1 MIKKWVEYIKESF
14 ERLTHTEEDVLEYTR
29 ELVDVEIDNIFIDV
43 HQEFNTSSGDI
54 TPEQTVWLDKLK
66 EDLSKLITDQVTAN
80 IELKNQKSDNI
91 DLEELSQL
99 EDEREQVREG
109 DEVIAVY
116 TEKSYIKN
124 VYKFTVEKGK
134 ALGNRG
140 TLGYFNRVK
149 IPLPNSPLDSEGNA
163 KHVED
168 RSKWYGLSDADLV
181 VKVDTYND
189 FVSGD
194 KKL

>member
-14 ERLTHTEEDVLEYTR
+14 EKLTHTEEDVLEYTR

-54 TPEQTVWLDKLK
+54 TPDQSMRLDKLK
-66 EDLSKLITDQVTAN
+66 EDLSKLITEQVTDN
-80 IELKNQKSDNI
+80 IELKNQKSDKI

-116 TEKSYIKN
+116 TGESYIKN
-124 VYKFTVEKGK
+124 VYKFKVEKS
-134 ALGNRG
+134 GNKLISSFTG
-140 TLGYFNRVK
+140 QDIN
-149 IPLPNSPLDSEGNA
+149 
-163 KHVED
+163 
-168 RSKWYGLSDADLV
+168 DADLV

>member
-14 ERLTHTEEDVLEYTR
+14 EKLTHTEEDVLEYTR
-29 ELVDVEIDNIFIDV
+29 EIVDFEIDNIFIDI

-54 TPEQTVWLDKLK
+54 TPEQTMRLDKLK
-66 EDLSKLITDQVTAN
+66 EDLSKLITEQVTAN
-80 IELKNQKSDNI
+80 IELKNQKSDKI

-116 TEKSYIKN
+116 TNNNYIKN
-124 VYKFTVEKGK
+124 VYKFKVEKS
-134 ALGNRG
+134 GNK
-140 TLGYFNRVK
+140 L
-149 IPLPNSPLDSEGNA
+149 
-163 KHVED
+163 
-168 RSKWYGLSDADLV
+168 RSSFTGQDINDADLV

-189 FVSGD
+189 FVSD